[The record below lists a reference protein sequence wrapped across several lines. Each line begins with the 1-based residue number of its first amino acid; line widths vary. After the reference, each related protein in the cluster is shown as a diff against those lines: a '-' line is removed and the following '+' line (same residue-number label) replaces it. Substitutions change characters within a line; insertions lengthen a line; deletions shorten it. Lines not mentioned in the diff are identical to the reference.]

1 MSEWRTIE
9 IPSKGTAYKLSSQG
23 QLLSDSRPPR
33 HKRRSFNNFGCIQF
47 YSIFHHLLSSQSHKD
62 TTCATDT
69 NLKLE
74 CKENSQNGSLTTNDS
89 QLKIEQNLDSQEDS
103 ITTNDSQLNLEQN
116 LDSQEDSIFPTDNNI
131 NLNGDQNFQE
141 ALDAEFEPYFSK
153 NFSLSSSDKSIFSF
167 SDDIFL

>member
-23 QLLSDSRPPR
+23 QLLSDSRLPR

-47 YSIFHHLLSSQSHKD
+47 YPIFHHLLSSQSHKD
-62 TTCATDT
+62 TTCGTDT

-74 CKENSQNGSLTTNDS
+74 CKENSQNGS
-89 QLKIEQNLDSQEDS
+89 
-103 ITTNDSQLNLEQN
+103 ITTNDSQLNFEQN